1 MTDRIASESTPPKLI
16 SIVIPVLNEED
27 NVERCWEEIRRIFS
41 DLSDRY
47 NYELI
52 FTDNHSSDRTFE
64 ILTELAGIDA
74 QIRVLRFSKNFGYQ
88 NSILTGLLFAKGA
101 AAVQIDCDM
110 QDPVALIPRFLDQ
123 WEQGNKVVYGVR
135 RSRQEGWGISSIR
148 KLFYRLINLMS
159 DDFLPHDAG
168 DFRLIDRVIIEVLR
182 SSHDRSVYLRGAISS
197 FGFQQCGVPYDRQER
212 ERGTSKFNLLA
223 LSRLATRGI
232 VSHSM
237 MPLRAAIYLA
247 VLTAAGGM
255 LLAISYLISKIWFTP
270 EWTDGFATTTVLI
283 LLGFSF
289 LMFFMGILGLYIGRI
304 LIEVRRKPLTI
315 IEAAI
320 NLDSPVPESVVDPRQ
335 RSST

>member
-148 KLFYRLINLMS
+148 KLFYRLI
-159 DDFLPHDAG
+159 F
-168 DFRLIDRVIIEVLR
+168 
-182 SSHDRSVYLRGAISS
+182 
-197 FGFQQCGVPYDRQER
+197 
-212 ERGTSKFNLLA
+212 
-223 LSRLATRGI
+223 
-232 VSHSM
+232 
-237 MPLRAAIYLA
+237 IY
-247 VLTAAGGM
+247 
-255 LLAISYLISKIWFTP
+255 S
-270 EWTDGFATTTVLI
+270 
-283 LLGFSF
+283 
-289 LMFFMGILGLYIGRI
+289 
-304 LIEVRRKPLTI
+304 
-315 IEAAI
+315 
-320 NLDSPVPESVVDPRQ
+320 
-335 RSST
+335 